1 MGRPGVTINAT
12 VLTAAIRVYAR
23 LEPDIGTVIA
33 GNDRLR
39 AVAVINRLSRAR
51 IFIDFIMRIFFKME
65 RLEAVR
71 WIDRSPPGVE
81 LPRVNGSR
89 DGGKFSHVLPELF
102 GVRGLSHS
110 NMFI

>member
-39 AVAVINRLSRAR
+39 AISVINRLSRAR

-65 RLEAVR
+65 RLETIR
-71 WIDRSPPGVE
+71 RIDRSSPGVE
-81 LPRVNGSR
+81 FPRVDSSR
-89 DGGKFSHVLPELF
+89 SGWNFPHVLPELF
-102 GVRGLSHS
+102 RIRRLCH
-110 NMFI
+110 